1 MMEKR
6 SDERVKAPP
15 DSFLCRRDGKACPQM
30 TRRFELKGLLF
41 TAFPPLEAEESGNTP
56 VENQKEEKNS
66 FPQRVYS
73 AFIM

>member
-1 MMEKR
+1 
-6 SDERVKAPP
+6 
-15 DSFLCRRDGKACPQM
+15 M

-66 FPQRVYS
+66 FPQRVYNVDTEQAKKGGMREWQHTARTS
-73 AFIM
+73 